1 MSATASANTSLIMV
15 LLLPPLS
22 RGCRRRR
29 AGAAPALRIG
39 RQVAVGLVDHLEKRL
54 ERVED
59 RVDELWCWMKEMKAQ
74 ERQQQR
80 YREYRIAAG

>member
-1 MSATASANTSLIMV
+1 
-15 LLLPPLS
+15 
-22 RGCRRRR
+22 
-29 AGAAPALRIG
+29 
-39 RQVAVGLVDHLEKRL
+39 VAVGLVDHLEKRL